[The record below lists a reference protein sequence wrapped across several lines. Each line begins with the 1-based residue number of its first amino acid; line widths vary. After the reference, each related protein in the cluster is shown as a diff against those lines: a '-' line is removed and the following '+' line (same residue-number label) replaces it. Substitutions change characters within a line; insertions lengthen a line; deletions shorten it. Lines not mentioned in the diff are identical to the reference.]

1 VTLSKRERRLLA
13 LLALIAGTAGLRL
26 LWFAAATPAG
36 LGEGGFAGGGRS
48 GRGGG
53 VPDAV
58 VTLRTD
64 LLDPAPQPF
73 RVGRDLFR
81 YGPPPPPPGPTP
93 EELEARRREAEERRR
108 QAELAA
114 ASPREPQPPPIP
126 FTYLGSFGRDEAKIA
141 VLVDKSTQEV
151 VNARAGDVVAG
162 QFIVERIG
170 YESID
175 VRFVGFPDAPAKR
188 LAIEG

>member
-1 VTLSKRERRLLA
+1 VTLSRRERNLLA
-13 LLALIAGTAGLRL
+13 LLALLAAGAGLRL
-26 LWFAAATPAG
+26 LWSAASSPAG
-36 LGEGGFAGGGRS
+36 LGGGGSAGGGPR

-53 VPDAV
+53 VPDEV
-58 VTLRTD
+58 VALRTD

-73 RVGRDLFR
+73 LVGRDLFR

-114 ASPREPQPPPIP
+114 AVPREPQPPPIP
-126 FTYLGSFGRDEAKIA
+126 FTYLGSFGSEEAKIA
-141 VLVDKSTQEV
+141 VLVDKTTQEV

-170 YESID
+170 FESID
-175 VRFVGFPDAPAKR
+175 VGFVGFPDTPAKR